1 MAMFENIGV
10 FFKRFMQNDKK
21 ELLADNPTNTQS
33 KDAAKERLHVVLMQD
48 RANVSADFLELMKEE
63 ILEVIKKYIVIDESK
78 IDVRLTNQEN
88 DDGSIGAP
96 LLHANIPI
104 VNIRNDVKGALENSS
119 KQPILETPNVNN
131 DIEKTQ
137 IIQAVKE
144 TVSESDMSESEYI
157 EGQETIIIDEPIKA
171 EDVNLEREETESEA
185 AKSETEEAK
194 EELPEDASL
203 NIVIAVEE
211 PDEEANKSEN
221 ISSEENSENENKTES
236 ESTEIDSDEEDD
248 DDVTF
253 DDLLK
258 AAEEE
263 EREQQ
268 KQSEEVENNKE
279 ENKQEENNS
288 DVLEEKTEKE
298 VKEEKE
304 KTEKKDVEKSKQ
316 KKPVKKAK
324 KTVPKKKK

>member
-88 DDGSIGAP
+88 DDGSMGAP

-137 IIQAVKE
+137 IIQAVKDTATE
-144 TVSESDMSESEYI
+144 SEAVESEYI

-171 EDVNLEREETESEA
+171 EDVNLEREDA
-185 AKSETEEAK
+185 EEASSENNEEEK

-211 PDEEANKSEN
+211 PAEASQEVTEENEDNKSDVNNET
-221 ISSEENSENENKTES
+221 SEESEE
-236 ESTEIDSDEEDD
+236 SDEEDD

-268 KQSEEVENNKE
+268 KQAESDAKE
-279 ENKQEENNS
+279 INE
-288 DVLEEKTEKE
+288 
-298 VKEEKE
+298 KEEKSKKE
-304 KTEKKDVEKSKQ
+304 ETKKKDVEKSKT
-316 KKPVKKAK
+316 KKPVKKSK
-324 KTVPKKKK
+324 KTVAKKKK